1 MPPDRGQGP
10 AGLALRRGLGG
21 EGPVRAGPASAGPRP
36 GQHKLVNCKL
46 TCIPQRTEN
55 PNRGHT
61 HRTSNMR
68 TQGILQGYGWRPCG
82 RGGMADAPGLGP
94 GPFGG
99 GGSTPLAR
107 TRKLPGERENGD
119 QQAGSGWS
127 AFRQPV
133 RLLCDFFSTSF
144 SIELANPLSTIMVLG
159 RPGVPALQARTG
171 LSRPPFGA
179 SPHREPDLWSRRG
192 NRQGRIPTGVS
203 SRPL

>member
-46 TCIPQRTEN
+46 TCIPQRTES

-107 TRKLPGERENGD
+107 TDQPRTRDRLRARRRHQRQFCDLSNRTLLLGPERKGRDPTCRRTRRTRLLLPGR
-119 QQAGSGWS
+119 
-127 AFRQPV
+127 F
-133 RLLCDFFSTSF
+133 LCTCSPACRP
-144 SIELANPLSTIMVLG
+144 SIS
-159 RPGVPALQARTG
+159 
-171 LSRPPFGA
+171 
-179 SPHREPDLWSRRG
+179 W
-192 NRQGRIPTGVS
+192 
-203 SRPL
+203 